1 MKKLYFTFLLF
12 VISLSNSFSQL
23 TFTANPNITDLTN
36 YFQGI
41 GLTISNMTVT
51 GAPNSYGFYSGTS
64 NMAFGSGII
73 MSTGV
78 IDSMINNPASVFI
91 SSSNGTLGDVMLD
104 IVSGSPTFDACVI
117 EFDCVPSNS
126 NLLFDFSFGSE
137 EYNDFVN
144 LSVNDVFA
152 IFVSGANP
160 SGGSYVNTNFALI
173 PSTTI
178 PVSINTINNGNSISA
193 SAGPCMNC
201 AYFIDND
208 GGTSVA
214 YDGFTSGLQGLVP
227 VISGQS
233 YHFKI
238 AIADA
243 GDDIFDSSVMFLT
256 NSFKSVPNT
265 PTSIFETEKD
275 NDNITIYPVPANDK
289 LYYSSPTFKANKAE
303 LYTIDGKKMDTINL
317 DSSSS
322 FINTKGLESGI
333 YFLHLSNN
341 NNNIIKKVVIN

>member
-1 MKKLYFTFLLF
+1 MKRIYIASLLII
-12 VISLSNSFSQL
+12 ISLSNGFSQL
-23 TFTANPNITDLTN
+23 TFTVSPNMTDLTN

-51 GAPNSYGFYSGTS
+51 GSPNSYGFYSGTS

-73 MSTGV
+73 MSSGSV
-78 IDSMINNPASVFI
+78 DSTINNPATVFLNTNN
-91 SSSNGTLGDVMLD
+91 STAGDMMLD
-104 IVSGSPTFDACVI
+104 NVSGSPTFDACII
-117 EFDCVPSNS
+117 EFDCVPTNA
-126 NLLFDFSFGSE
+126 NLLFDFAFGSE

-160 SGGSYVNTNFALI
+160 SGGSYLNTNFALI
-173 PSTTI
+173 PSTNI

-193 SAGPCMNC
+193 SAGPCTNC

-214 YDGFTSGLQGLVP
+214 YDGFTTGLQGLVP
-227 VISGQS
+227 VIPGQT

-243 GDDIFDSSVMFLT
+243 GDNIFDSSVMFLT
-256 NSFKSVPNT
+256 NSFKSVST
-265 PTSIFETEKD
+265 VTSISENQNK
-275 NDNITIYPVPANDK
+275 NDLIIYPIPAKDK
-289 LYYSSPTFKANKAE
+289 IYYNSSTFKVTKVE
-303 LYTIDGKKMDTINL
+303 LFSIDGKKENVKL
-317 DSSSS
+317 DSQDFS
-322 FINTKGLESGI
+322 IDTRGLDAGI
-333 YFLHLSNN
+333 YSLHLFNENN
-341 NNNIIKKVVIN
+341 KIVKKVIIQ